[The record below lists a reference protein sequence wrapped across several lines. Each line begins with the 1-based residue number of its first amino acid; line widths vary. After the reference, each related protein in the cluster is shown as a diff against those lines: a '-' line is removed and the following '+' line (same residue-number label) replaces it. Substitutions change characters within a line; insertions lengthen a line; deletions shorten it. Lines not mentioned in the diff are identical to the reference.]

1 MLKNRMYGG
10 GSPLDGCNGAVA
22 YVYAWWLRDNGGRLP
37 HERSLEYTSHQT
49 KRVGY
54 CNKSLAK
61 YQTGAKVSNVVLA
74 RQCDT
79 ETLKQMIHQYGH
91 AMISVYAS
99 EPQFDN
105 YRAQVLE
112 TCR

>member
-1 MLKNRMYGG
+1 MYGG
-10 GSPLDGCNGAVA
+10 FSPLNGCRGAVT
-22 YVYAWWLRDNGGRLP
+22 YVYAWWVIDNGGKLP
-37 HERSLEYTSHQT
+37 HDRSLEYTSHET
-49 KRVGY
+49 KKVGK
-54 CNKSLAK
+54 CNKDLAK

-91 AMISVYAS
+91 AMISVLAS

-105 YRAQVLE
+105 YRGKVLE